1 MKLVVLIAAHKN
13 ENQLNRLILALT
25 HPDIRIYIH
34 LDKKSRID
42 AANLYPEARILSKSI
57 NVTWGTFSQVESTV
71 NSLKEIIENEPDFDY
86 LALISGQDYPIITPD
101 TMLTFLSENRGK
113 ELIDYDTLDHNGWYK
128 ARIRFERFYFVSY
141 NNLFIRFTGRILTFF
156 CDKIRWKR
164 TFYRGMLPYGG
175 PSWWTL
181 SNDCIQYIL
190 KFSDTHKGFNRFMKK
205 TIHADEIF
213 FQTIVMNSIFKD
225 RTLHNNFRF
234 VKWIKTKG
242 TANPSVL
249 VKTDFQEIV
258 NSQKHFARKF
268 DIETDAHILDLIDE
282 HLLKKKTDSGKF
294 VS

>member
-1 MKLVVLIAAHKN
+1 MKLIVLIAAHKN
-13 ENQLNRLILALT
+13 ETQLNRLILALA

-34 LDKKSRID
+34 LDKKSSIN
-42 AANLYPEARILSKSI
+42 AANLRPEANIISKSI
-57 NVTWGTFSQVESTV
+57 NVTWGTYSQVDSTI

-101 TMLTFLSENRGK
+101 AMLTFLSENRGK
-113 ELIDYDTLDHNGWYK
+113 ELIDYDTLDQNGWNK

-141 NNLFIRFTGRILTFF
+141 NNLFIRFTGSILTYF

-164 TFYRGMLPYGG
+164 TFYKGMQPYGG

-181 SNDCIQYIL
+181 SKDCILYIL
-190 KFSDTHKGFNRFMKK
+190 KFSETHKGFIRFMKK

-213 FQTIVMNSIFKD
+213 FQAIVMNSAFKD
-225 RTLHNNFRF
+225 RTLQNNFRF

-242 TANPSVL
+242 NANPSVL
-249 VKTDFQEIV
+249 VEPDFQEIV

-268 DIETDAHILDLIDE
+268 DIEIDGHILDLIDE
-282 HLLKKKTDSGKF
+282 NLLKKADSRKR
-294 VS
+294 VT